1 MTTTLWVEPADE
13 ASPSVTATDGSGAQ
27 PITSFAL
34 RLDTGI
40 GIIALDDLRVSF
52 ADVYTGPNIIAP
64 LISVQ
69 PTNTLAVEG
78 GAATF
83 IAAAS
88 GTAPLHFQ

>member
-1 MTTTLWVEPADE
+1 MVPMPVSRRKANDVMGCAPDPSVAVTEGE
-13 ASPSVTATDGSGAQ
+13 ASSVGS
-27 PITSFAL
+27 THNVVV
-34 RLDTGI
+34 T
-40 GIIALDDLRVSF
+40 F